1 MNRMVQGGRTY
12 SKCAEMGVCLRR
24 NSKEGNVT
32 RVEYARGNVTG
43 DEAREVM
50 VWGLCRLHRT
60 FSQFKDFG
68 FFSEQGGKSLGTFE

>member
-1 MNRMVQGGRTY
+1 MCRDVSVPEGEQQGR
-12 SKCAEMGVCLRR
+12 
-24 NSKEGNVT
+24 NVT

-50 VWGLCRLHRT
+50 VWGFCRLHRT

-68 FFSEQGGKSLGTFE
+68 FFSEQGGISLSTFE